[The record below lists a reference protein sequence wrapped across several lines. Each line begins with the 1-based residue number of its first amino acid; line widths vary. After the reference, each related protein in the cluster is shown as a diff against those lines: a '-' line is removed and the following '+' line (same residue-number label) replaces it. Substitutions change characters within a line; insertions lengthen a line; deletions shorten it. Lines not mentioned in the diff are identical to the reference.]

1 MRVFSGIQWY
11 SVCIQEK
18 KVWYQW
24 VFRTKKFCFDKILG
38 SDIKFSSVQ
47 LSASTFIII
56 ILEICHRYCPGT

>member
-38 SDIKFSSVQ
+38 NYIKFSSVQ
-47 LSASTFIII
+47 LSA
-56 ILEICHRYCPGT
+56 